1 MASDFF
7 NLPDNAINTQV
18 FHTKGS
24 GTDYQ
29 IWTKPKN
36 VRLVHI
42 LCIGS
47 GSGGGG
53 GQAGASATAR
63 RGGGGG
69 GSAGYSFGI
78 FQASLIPDNLF
89 LLIPT
94 GGAGGIGGSTSSNG
108 SAGTLSYVSVESNNT
123 AINILIQ
130 SGAVA
135 PTGGT
140 SGLNGGNA
148 GVGGTVYAGGI
159 LDLLG
164 ITTFI
169 AGQNGTAGQT
179 TPVPTDLT
187 LNRILSGGSAGAGTN
202 GATPQA
208 GANIIGGGFINN
220 INGGA
225 GSSTSVAG
233 NGSSGYIS
241 QLPMINGLQRQ
252 PFLFTGGAGGGS
264 SNTGTGGVGGNG
276 AFGSGGGGGGA
287 GFTALAG
294 NGGSGGD
301 GLIIIN
307 CY

>member
-1 MASDFF
+1 MSFDYF
-7 NLPDNAINTQV
+7 NVPDNSINNQV
-18 FHTKGS
+18 FYTKGS
-24 GTDYQ
+24 GTDFQ

-47 GSGGGG
+47 GGGGGG
-53 GQAGASATAR
+53 GQPSTSGTAR

-69 GSAGYSFGI
+69 GSAGYSFGV
-78 FQASLIPDNLF
+78 FQASLIPNNLF
-89 LLIPT
+89 LLVPT
-94 GGAGGIGGSTSSNG
+94 GGAGGIGGSSSTNG
-108 SAGTLSYVSVESNNT
+108 GGGTLSYVSIESNIT

-148 GVGGTVYAGGI
+148 GTGGTVYAGGI
-159 LDLLG
+159 LDLSG
-164 ITTFI
+164 ITRYI

-179 TPVPTDLT
+179 TAVPTDLT

-208 GANIIGGGFINN
+208 GANIIGGGYINN

-225 GSSTSVAG
+225 GSSSGIAG
-233 NGSSGYIS
+233 NGSDGYIS
-241 QLPMINGLQRQ
+241 QLPMVNGLQRQ
-252 PFLFTGGAGGGS
+252 PLLFTGGAGGGS
-264 SNTGTGGVGGNG
+264 SNTGTGGTGGSG

-294 NGGSGGD
+294 NGGRGGD